1 MKFRKWFSRR
11 KWSTV
16 TEDRISAILSEIS
29 PRYNVLFVAFWSDSL
44 DGVVRPDNILTIFV
58 VCDVSTGYFRKPQF
72 TNEVAIAMDRGAY
85 FSVRHISAGKSDP
98 GYSPIKVAY
107 VRSPPAD
114 GPDEE

>member
-1 MKFRKWFSRR
+1 MKFKKWFSRR

-16 TEDRISAILSEIS
+16 TEDRISAILSEIA

-44 DGVVRPDNILTIFV
+44 DGVVRPDNNLTIFV

-85 FSVRHISAGKSDP
+85 FLVRHVSARKRGP
-98 GYSPIKVAY
+98 GCFPINVAY
-107 VRSPPAD
+107 VRYPHAD
-114 GPDEE
+114 GPDGE